1 MLGYATA
8 KAVSQDAFDSAM
20 ADLLSSLSAVSITWV
35 LSQKFCGLAPLTVLQ
50 EILSVLTSRGWF
62 LNHLVD
68 RSIRASEDLLLHY
81 FLETGLFDCLA
92 Y

>member
-1 MLGYATA
+1 
-8 KAVSQDAFDSAM
+8 
-20 ADLLSSLSAVSITWV
+20 
-35 LSQKFCGLAPLTVLQ
+35 LTVLQ

-81 FLETGLFDCLA
+81 FVETGLFDFLA